1 MASRRSILSFSPSQT
16 PVRLAHFSLFDG
28 LSEDELQSILPV
40 IEQRTVAPGM
50 VILHRGQTGSGLFFL
65 VDGTVKV
72 FVEAL
77 DANSGTCQEAI
88 VAICVSGAVLGEIDI
103 ADGAGHTAG
112 VATRERC
119 SFLWLSTDDFW
130 RCHDDIPRLGRNLSR
145 LLARR
150 LRQATI
156 SHDLL
161 STTPLAGRVAY
172 HLLRLAPDCGMPQAG
187 DSIQLPFKLKQS
199 EMASL
204 CGSSREC
211 VNRVFASFKEQGYI
225 QVKRDNHIVL
235 CDLDALHS
243 YCRGLAPLPSE

>member
-1 MASRRSILSFSPSQT
+1 MSVLLS
-16 PVRLAHFSLFDG
+16 LFSLFDG
-28 LSEDELQSILPV
+28 LSEAELQSILPV
-40 IEQRTVAPGM
+40 VEQRTVAPG
-50 VILHRGQTGSGLFFL
+50 VVLLRRGQTGSGLFFL

-77 DANSGTCQEAI
+77 DATSGACQEALL
-88 VAICVSGAVLGEIDI
+88 AICASGAVLGEIDI

-130 RCHDDIPRLGRNLSR
+130 RCHDGIPRLGRNLSR

-172 HLLRLAPDCGMPQAG
+172 HLLCLAPDCGMPQAG
-187 DSIQLPFKLKQS
+187 GSIRLPFKLKQS

-211 VNRVFASFKEQGYI
+211 VNRVFASFKEEGHI
-225 QVKRDNHIVL
+225 QVNRDNHIVL

-243 YCRGLAPLPSE
+243 YCRGMAPLPGE